1 MNTDIVGTTRA
12 LLSTVTDRSL
22 VEIAEGS
29 DVSYRWLIEFKA
41 GRVKN
46 PTLRTVQ
53 GLHAFLTKVPK
64 LQTQPN

>member
-1 MNTDIVGTTRA
+1 MDTDIVGATRA
-12 LLSTVTDRSL
+12 LLRTANKPL

-46 PTLRTVQ
+46 PTLRTVR
-53 GLHAFLTKVPK
+53 GLHAFLTKAPE
-64 LQTQPN
+64 TQPN